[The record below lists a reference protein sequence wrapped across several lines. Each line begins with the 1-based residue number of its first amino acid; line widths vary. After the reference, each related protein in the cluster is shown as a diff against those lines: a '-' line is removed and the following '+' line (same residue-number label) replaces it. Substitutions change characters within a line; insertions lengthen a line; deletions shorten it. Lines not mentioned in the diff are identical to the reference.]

1 METTKTAEPGLAEE
15 RQSQGWLLPA
25 LALAIVGLAY
35 VLTFRGTMGFAD
47 EAYYFAVTR
56 SIVERRVLS
65 IDEWRWLQERVPT
78 SLRGPDEHLYSRLG
92 LGQSLVAIPG
102 YWIGRGLS
110 PLGEAA
116 EFADYVLGPAWAL
129 KGVLATSVII
139 SLAML
144 VATAGMARALA
155 APWGVTAWIV
165 LATGLGTMAWPYALT
180 NFSEPLTGAALVSSA
195 ALSIYSVRTGRWV
208 LVPLATLCLGLAIL
222 ARPLTAVVV
231 PIVFGY
237 LAWHCVTGVA
247 PWRGLVCGA
256 AVFGG
261 VCLLILWYNM
271 ARSGSPLDMGYHGQL
286 LNSAS
291 LPRGLAGFLVSPGK
305 GLFWFNPVALLGVAC
320 LPRMLRR
327 ARVETVFL
335 GTLAGVYLLAHA
347 SWRAWEGGW
356 CWGPRFLLPIVP
368 ILVVMGMPVIGRLSG
383 WTKTAMV
390 AASSVTPML
399 GAIADPSEALR
410 ITITERGVPAG
421 EYAWSFTSSYVVV
434 QLQRVLAGLSDAPL
448 FRQLSGAAVLASMVV
463 LVIVGCS
470 VVALA
475 SRYGKSDRAWRL
487 LATSAV
493 WALVL
498 ALGSAVFVLPGV
510 EVGGQPPYTAAATAI
525 RERDREQSGIVY
537 SGYEAFYAGYYLLKD
552 RPYFV
557 LPEDWYE
564 RQDALRE
571 QLVAFAERGAQ
582 TWAILA
588 YARDERTGFVEEA
601 LKDHRVQVLD
611 QWFETFRLAL
621 FVDPAAAYDH
631 AEMVESGLEFGNAVV
646 LDSYSRLPAELWAP
660 GVLRV
665 VTRWHSRSDLG
676 QSKNVFVHLVRD
688 DLNPVRQA
696 DKELQTTYHARGRDD
711 EAAGAFVDVIDV
723 FVDQSVPSGP
733 YRVLL
738 GVYETQSNTRL
749 VPLGRGVDYIEL
761 GWLTIQAGQ

>member
-1 METTKTAEPGLAEE
+1 MKTAELGLADE
-15 RQSQGWLLPA
+15 RQRSGWLLPA

-78 SLRGPDEHLYSRLG
+78 SLRGADEHLYSTLG
-92 LGQSLVAIPG
+92 LGQSLLGIPG
-102 YWIGRGLS
+102 YSVGRALS
-110 PLGEAA
+110 PRGEAA

-129 KGVLATSVII
+129 RGVLATSVIV

-144 VATAGMARALA
+144 VATAALARALG
-155 APWGVTAWIV
+155 APWSVTAWVV
-165 LATGLGTMAWPYALT
+165 LATGLGTIVWPYALT
-180 NFSEPLTGAALVSSA
+180 NFSEPLAGAALVSSA
-195 ALSIYSVRTGRWV
+195 AFAIYSVRKRRWR
-208 LVPLATLCLGLAIL
+208 LVPLATLCLGLAVL
-222 ARPLTAVVV
+222 TRPVTIVVA

-237 LAWHCVTGVA
+237 LAWHWVSGVI
-247 PWRGLVCGA
+247 PKRGLVYGVA
-256 AVFGG
+256 LFSG
-261 VCLLILWYNM
+261 VCLVILWYNM
-271 ARSGSPLDMGYHGQL
+271 VRFGSPLDIGYHGQS

-305 GLFWFNPVALLGVAC
+305 GLFWFNLVAVLGVAG
-320 LPRMLRR
+320 LPRMFRR
-327 ARVETVFL
+327 APVETVFL
-335 GTLAGVYLLAHA
+335 GVVAGVYLLAHA

-368 ILVVMGMPVIGRLSG
+368 FLVVMGLPVLERLSG
-383 WTKTAMV
+383 WAKTTIV
-390 AASSVTPML
+390 AVSSVTPML

-410 ITITERGVPAG
+410 IAITERGVPAR
-421 EYAWSFTSSYVVV
+421 EYAWSFTSSYVVI
-434 QLQRVLAGLSDAPL
+434 QSQRILAGLSDAL
-448 FRQLSGAAVLASMVV
+448 LLRQLSGAAVLASMVV
-463 LVIVGCS
+463 LVVVGCS

-475 SRYGKSDRAWRL
+475 DRYGKSDRAWRL
-487 LATSAV
+487 LGTSAV
-493 WALVL
+493 WALVV
-498 ALGSAVFVLPGV
+498 ALGSAVFVLPGL

-525 RERDREQSGIVY
+525 GERDREQSGIVY

-564 RQDALRE
+564 RHDALRE
-571 QLVAFAERGAQ
+571 QLVAFGERGAQ

-588 YARDERTGFVEEA
+588 YARDERTGFVEDA
-601 LKDHRVQVLD
+601 LKAHRVQVLD

-621 FVDPAAAYDH
+621 FVDPSAAYDR
-631 AEMVESGLEFGNAVV
+631 AEMVASGLEFGNAVV

-660 GVLRV
+660 GVVRV

-688 DLNPVRQA
+688 DLNPVRQT
-696 DKELQTTYHARGRDD
+696 DKELQTIYHVPGGDD
-711 EAAGAFVDVIDV
+711 ESTGV
-723 FVDQSVPSGP
+723 FVDILDVFIDQSMPSGP

-738 GVYETQSNTRL
+738 GVYETPSNARL
-749 VPLGRGVDYIEL
+749 VPLGRGVDYLEL
-761 GWLTIQAGQ
+761 GWLTIHTGR